1 MIGNEFVKSKLPNS
15 LRWKWGIILFLIF
28 SIFGLFCLITFRNIS
43 YKEQREHIQ
52 IDNQYRSDHT
62 IEKFKEILEEDGFAA
77 LMDAVKFVERDG
89 TQIRLF
95 NHNDKLIYETSAL
108 GISTTD
114 LDEKMVVHESRIG
127 PVFASVHQ
135 IPENLP
141 NVGMIQYILQA
152 DKLINMEKRLDHSLF
167 WILCIMFLITLL
179 LSFILSRRLL
189 RPLTY
194 MIDTLDIIE
203 EDSLSEIRIQEPKN
217 EDEWND
223 LGIHINRLLDRMDKY
238 VNGQKQFVEDVSHE
252 LRTPVAIVEGHLKL
266 LNRWGKDDPEV
277 LEESINVSLQE
288 ISRMKELVQEML
300 DLSRANHVDVDYKDE
315 ITDVYTSTKSTFN
328 NFKMLHPDF
337 SFFLDVNDDVK
348 NTYVQIY
355 KNHYEQI
362 LIILLDNAVKY
373 SHERKE
379 IHVSLSQ
386 NLGQVE
392 IAVQDFGV
400 GMSEYDKEKVFSR
413 FYRVDKARS
422 REKGGNG
429 LGLSITKQLVE
440 GYKGHIRLES
450 SLNYG
455 TIFYIDFPIL
465 KDNRQIYRSKQL
477 QELRKIRDEM

>member
-1 MIGNEFVKSKLPNS
+1 MSSNEFGKDKLPNS
-15 LRWKWGIILFLIF
+15 LRWKWGIILFLVF
-28 SIFGLFCLITFRNIS
+28 SLFGLFCLMTFRHIS
-43 YKEQREHIQ
+43 YKEQREHIK
-52 IDNQYRSDHT
+52 IDYQHRSDYT
-62 IEKFKEILEEDGFAA
+62 IEEFKEILEESGFAA
-77 LMDAVKFVERDG
+77 LMNAVHFVERDG

-108 GISTTD
+108 GISSSD
-114 LDEKMVVHESRIG
+114 LDENMVLQDSRIG
-127 PVFASVHQ
+127 PVFASVHD
-135 IPENLP
+135 IPEDLP

-152 DKLINMEKRLDHSLF
+152 DKLVSMEKRLDQSLF
-167 WILCIMFLITLL
+167 WIICIMLIITLL

-203 EDSLSEIRIQEPKN
+203 EDSLSKIRIQDPKN
-217 EDEWND
+217 QDEWSD
-223 LGIHINRLLDRMDKY
+223 LSIHINRLLDRMDKY

-252 LRTPVAIVEGHLKL
+252 LRTPVAIVEGHLQL
-266 LNRWGKDDPEV
+266 LNRWGKDDPDV
-277 LEESINVSLQE
+277 LEESIDASLQE
-288 ISRMKELVQEML
+288 IRRMKDLVQEML
-300 DLSRANHVDVDYKDE
+300 DLSRANHVDIDYKDE
-315 ITDVYTSTKSTFN
+315 ITDVYTSTKATFN
-328 NFKMLHPDF
+328 NFTILHPDF

-355 KNHYEQI
+355 KNHFEQI

-373 SHERKE
+373 SKDRKQ

-386 NLGQVE
+386 NLGKVE

-400 GMSEYDKEKVFSR
+400 GMSENDKEKVFSR

-429 LGLSITKQLVE
+429 LGLSIAKQLVE
-440 GYKGHIRLES
+440 GYKGEIRLES

-455 TIFYIDFPIL
+455 TIFYIDFPVL
-465 KDNRQIYRSKQL
+465 DDSRQIYRSKQL
-477 QELRKIRDEM
+477 QEQRKIRDEM